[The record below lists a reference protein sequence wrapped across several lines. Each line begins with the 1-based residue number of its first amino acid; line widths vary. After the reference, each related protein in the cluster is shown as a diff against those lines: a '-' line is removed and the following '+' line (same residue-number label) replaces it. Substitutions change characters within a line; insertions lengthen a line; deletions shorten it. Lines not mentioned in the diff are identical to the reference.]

1 MTRFKNIFFPL
12 LLLTII
18 VGGCTDFI
26 SDELNFE
33 NSTITRSVDS
43 KMSYSDY
50 YWLEKEKIPVQ
61 KVEGK
66 YQIMYYASDANIF
79 QEKIGIRRKEKQ
91 SST

>member
-79 QEKIGIRRKEKQ
+79 
-91 SST
+91 SSNPQLSP

>member
-79 QEKIGIRRKEKQ
+79 SLIPQHFDLTLFI
-91 SST
+91 SS

>member
-50 YWLEKEKIPVQ
+50 YWLEKKNTCS
-61 KVEGK
+61 K
-66 YQIMYYASDANIF
+66 S
-79 QEKIGIRRKEKQ
+79 RRKISNNVLCFRCKYFSEK
-91 SST
+91 SRELIWNLKV

>member
-79 QEKIGIRRKEKQ
+79 QKKSRELIWNLKV
-91 SST
+91 